1 MLKDR
6 DMKDFVELVGRKVTG
21 FRWYDN
27 IYTDLGWVDE
37 MHNSIGKEGTI
48 LEYDSHDDSFRIEF
62 ENGDAYW
69 HPAVEAV
76 KHLVTESA
84 PVYDVNKTIEIIA
97 PQSRLIEIMDIGK
110 MLSVLP
116 YGGEDPLYT
125 RPFIQDACYCAY
137 GWTVAEA
144 NDIIN
149 AAVKMNLFKLV

>member
-76 KHLVTESA
+76 KHLVTQSA
-84 PVYDVNKTIEIIA
+84 PVYDVNKTVEIIA
-97 PQSRLIEIMDIGK
+97 PQSLLIEIMDISK

-137 GWTVAEA
+137 GWTVAEV